1 MSNSSH
7 PIIFAGDSYTWGEG
21 LELFQ
26 DTDKWINARNKEMH
40 HFDLKQLSDKTSVKF
55 REEHRFS
62 GIVAAHYDTNALAE
76 RKNGGNAA
84 SALRHIKSKLKFY
97 TPESISCI
105 IFQHTSLLRNPLHFN
120 YDCKCPFCLETSCQS
135 LDIFWNIL
143 HEITQNGKKL
153 NDVLT
158 EDKFNIHFYH
168 EMVKLSN
175 IKKEDNYKTILDKF
189 EVFVLKYKREGIST
203 LIEKLKEIEKTIP
216 IYFLDNWV
224 KEDSDILNEFDYI
237 IDRTIPLMD
246 DDGNY
251 HIKWNDWEKN
261 IEGYEIEA
269 NFPKT
274 HNNHPSLKSHKL
286 IASSIIKFLDEKN
299 IKMEKYYI

>member
-120 YDCKCPFCLETSCQS
+120 YDCKCPFCLETKWRSV
-135 LDIFWNIL
+135 DETWNIL
-143 HEITQNGKKL
+143 HEIIHNGKKL
-153 NDVLT
+153 NDILK

-175 IKKEDNYKTILDKF
+175 IKKEDDYKTIHRKF
-189 EVFVLKYKREGIST
+189 EVFSLKYKREGIST
-203 LIEKLKEIEKTIP
+203 LIEELKEIEKTIP
-216 IYFLDNWV
+216 IYFLDNWL

-237 IDRTIPLMD
+237 KDRTIPLID
-246 DDGNY
+246 EGGNY
-251 HIKWNDWEKN
+251 HTNWNDWEKN

>member
-1 MSNSSH
+1 M

-26 DTDKWINARNKEMH
+26 DTDKWVNLRNKEMH
-40 HFDLKQLSDKTSVKF
+40 HFDLQESSDMPSVKF
-55 REEHRFS
+55 REENRFP
-62 GIVAAHYDTNALAE
+62 GIVANHYDTTAMVEKN
-76 RKNGGNAA
+76 NGGNAA
-84 SALRHIKSKLKFY
+84 SSLRHLKSKIKFY
-97 TPESISCI
+97 SKESISCI
-105 IFQHTSLLRNPLHFN
+105 IFQHTSLLRNPLHFK
-120 YDCKCPFCLETSCQS
+120 YDCQCSFCLETSWES
-135 LDIFWNIL
+135 LEKFMHML
-143 HEITQNGKKL
+143 HEIIQEGKKL
-153 NDVLT
+153 NDVLK
-158 EDKFNIHFYH
+158 EDKFNIHFFN
-168 EMVKLSN
+168 EIVKITN

-203 LIEKLKEIEKTIP
+203 LIEELKEIEKVIP

-261 IEGYEIEA
+261 IEGYEICD

-274 HNNHPSLKSHKL
+274 QNNHPSLKSHKI

-299 IKMEKYYI
+299 IKIKKHYI

>member
-1 MSNSSH
+1 MSKSSR

-26 DTDKWINARNKEMH
+26 DTDKWVNLRNKEMH
-40 HFDLKQLSDKTSVKF
+40 HFDLKESSDEPSVKF
-55 REEHRFS
+55 REENRFA
-62 GIVAAHYDTNALAE
+62 GVVANHYDTIGLVA

-84 SALRHIKSKLKFY
+84 ASLRHIKSILKFH

-105 IFQHTSLLRNPLHFN
+105 IFQHTSLLRNPLHFK
-120 YDCKCPFCLETSCQS
+120 YDCQCSFCLETEWQS
-135 LDIFWNIL
+135 LEKFMNML
-143 HEITQNGKKL
+143 HEIIQEGKKL
-153 NDVLT
+153 NDVLK
-158 EDKFNIHFYH
+158 EDKFNIHFFN
-168 EMVKLSN
+168 EIVKITN
-175 IKKEDNYKTILDKF
+175 IKEEDNYKTILDKF

-203 LIEKLKEIEKTIP
+203 LIEELKEIEKVIP
-216 IYFLDNWV
+216 IYFLDNWL

-261 IEGYEIEA
+261 IEGYEILD

-274 HNNHPSLKSHKL
+274 LNNHPSLKSHKL
-286 IASSIIKFLDEKN
+286 IASSIINFLDKKN
-299 IKMEKYYI
+299 IKILKEYI